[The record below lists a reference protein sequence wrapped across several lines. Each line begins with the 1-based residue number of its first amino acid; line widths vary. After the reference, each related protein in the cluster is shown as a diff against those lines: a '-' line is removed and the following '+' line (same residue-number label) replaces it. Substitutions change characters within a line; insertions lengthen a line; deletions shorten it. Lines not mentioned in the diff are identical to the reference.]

1 MVPPAASTSSALLNI
16 LGYPS
21 EQYTYYVTYANY
33 NETQSVTVL
42 EVRGIDLIIN
52 WPCAGI
58 HSVIIFTL
66 MILVFAKNSQFSPIS
81 KIIIAAIGTTGTF
94 LANAARIS
102 YRDSL
107 YPNGARGHPPFSRL
121 LRRIVLH
128 GVVHVLHFDGYI
140 RKFNEEKNQPK
151 SCTRDGQD
159 PITQKAIAQNE
170 TSNQNRIICLQTFFA
185 WDFSL
190 SVFSKGST
198 KPTS

>member
-1 MVPPAASTSSALLNI
+1 MVPPTASTSSALLNI

-21 EQYTYYVTYANY
+21 EQYAYYVTYANY
-33 NETQSVTVL
+33 DETQSVTVL

-102 YRDSL
+102 YKEILYITTGQGVTHLFHDYYDALFYMAWFMSFILMVTYANSMKKRISL
-107 YPNGARGHPPFSRL
+107 NLARAM
-121 LRRIVLH
+121 
-128 GVVHVLHFDGYI
+128 DKI
-140 RKFNEEKNQPK
+140 R
-151 SCTRDGQD
+151 
-159 PITQKAIAQNE
+159 
-170 TSNQNRIICLQTFFA
+170 
-185 WDFSL
+185 SL
-190 SVFSKGST
+190 K
-198 KPTS
+198 KQ